1 MLICVRPGG
10 DKFEPSQR
18 THDRT
23 FAGSNPLV
31 AAPATPASLCVV
43 DYPLFLVA

>member
-10 DKFEPSQR
+10 DKFKPSRR

-23 FAGSNPLV
+23 FVRSNPLV
-31 AAPATPASLCVV
+31 PPPATTPSLCVV

>member
-1 MLICVRPGG
+1 MLICIRPGG

-18 THDRT
+18 THDRA
-23 FAGSNPLV
+23 FARSIPLV
-31 AAPATPASLCVV
+31 PPPATPASLCAV

>member
-1 MLICVRPGG
+1 MLICVHPGG

-18 THDRT
+18 THDRA
-23 FAGSNPLV
+23 FARSIPLV
-31 AAPATPASLCVV
+31 AAPRHKTCLCVV

>member
-18 THDRT
+18 THDRA
-23 FAGSNPLV
+23 FAGSIHLV
-31 AAPATPASLCVV
+31 AAPQRKTCLCVV